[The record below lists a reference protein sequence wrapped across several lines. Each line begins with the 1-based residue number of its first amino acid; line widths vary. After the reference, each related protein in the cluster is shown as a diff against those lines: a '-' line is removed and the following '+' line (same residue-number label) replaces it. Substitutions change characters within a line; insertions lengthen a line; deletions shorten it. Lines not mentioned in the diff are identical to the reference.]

1 VIEATTSSPPGSRI
15 TTIDITAPSS
25 IEEMTPASW
34 FLALICTPQRTAL
47 RRRRRAR
54 PGATEGGDRLH
65 NWAVNPSPAIDPQA
79 VIWSEPIDPD
89 RPLLVLLH
97 GRGANEADLA
107 GIVPFLPRG
116 PVVASLRAPIADGP
130 GFSWYPMNTPDRAA
144 AFSLD
149 VESAVQAV
157 LDWID
162 AQPHARPVG
171 LLGFS
176 QGGAMAIELLR
187 TRPAGFA
194 FGIVLSGFVIDGE
207 RGGDEE
213 LGVLRPPVFWGRGI
227 HDPVIS
233 ESRIEQAAEWLPTHS
248 TLDERTYD
256 TAHSI
261 TEGELADVATFIN
274 ANL

>member
-1 VIEATTSSPPGSRI
+1 MN
-15 TTIDITAPSS
+15 PSS
-25 IEEMTPASW
+25 
-34 FLALICTPQRTAL
+34 
-47 RRRRRAR
+47 
-54 PGATEGGDRLH
+54 
-65 NWAVNPSPAIDPQA
+65 AIDPQA
-79 VIWSEPIDPD
+79 VIWSEPIAPD

-97 GRGANEADLA
+97 GRGANEADLT
-107 GIVPFLPRG
+107 GIVQFLPRE
-116 PVVASLRAPIADGP
+116 PVVASLRAPIVDGP
-130 GFSWYPMNTPDRAA
+130 GFSWYPMSTPERAA

-149 VESAVQAV
+149 VESAVRAV

-162 AQPHARPVG
+162 TQPRPRAIG

-194 FGIVLSGFVIDGE
+194 LAIVLSGFVIDGE
-207 RGGDEE
+207 RDGDEE
-213 LGVLRPPVFWGRGI
+213 LEVLRPPVFWGRGI
-227 HDPVIS
+227 HDTVIS
-233 ESRIEQAAEWLPTHS
+233 ESRVDQASAWLPTHS